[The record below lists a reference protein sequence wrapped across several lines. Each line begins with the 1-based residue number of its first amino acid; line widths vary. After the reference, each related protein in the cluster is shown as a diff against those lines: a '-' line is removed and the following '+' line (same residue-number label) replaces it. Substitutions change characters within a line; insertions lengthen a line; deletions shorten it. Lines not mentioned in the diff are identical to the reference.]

1 MIEDQ
6 IIERIQELCTRKH
19 ISLYRLAKNAEL
31 PYSSLNNILHRRTC
45 PTVPPLERL
54 CKGLNVSLSE
64 FFDFEIYP
72 IRNEELTADE
82 EELLNKYKNLSA
94 RKRELL
100 HAYMDGLSQK

>member
-6 IIERIQELCTRKH
+6 IIERIQELCKRKH

-45 PTVPPLERL
+45 PTVTTLERL
-54 CKGLNVSLSE
+54 CKGLNISLSE

-72 IRNEELTADE
+72 LRNEALTLEE
-82 EELLNKYKNLSA
+82 EELLNKYKNLSI

-100 HAYMDGLSQK
+100 HAYIDGLGQK

>member
-45 PTVPPLERL
+45 PTVTTLERL

-82 EELLNKYKNLSA
+82 EELLNKYKNLSCIYGRTQPKIRA
-94 RKRELL
+94 EL
-100 HAYMDGLSQK
+100 SVR

>member
-6 IIERIQELCTRKH
+6 IIERIQELCTPKH

-45 PTVPPLERL
+45 PTVTTLERL

>member
-1 MIEDQ
+1 MIEDK
-6 IIERIQELCTRKH
+6 IVERIQELCTHKH

-45 PTVPPLERL
+45 PTVNTLERL

-72 IRNEELTADE
+72 VRNEQLTAEE
-82 EELLNKYKNLSA
+82 EELINKYKNLSI
-94 RKRELL
+94 RK
-100 HAYMDGLSQK
+100 KNF

>member
-1 MIEDQ
+1 MIEDK
-6 IIERIQELCTRKH
+6 IIERIQELCERKH
-19 ISLYRLAKNAEL
+19 MSLYRLAKNAEL

-45 PTVPPLERL
+45 PTVTTLERL

-72 IRNEELTADE
+72 IRNEELTMEE
-82 EELLNKYKNLSA
+82 EELLNKYKNLSL

-100 HAYMDGLSQK
+100 HAYIEGLSQK

>member
-45 PTVPPLERL
+45 PTVTTLERL

-64 FFDFEIYP
+64 FFDFEIYQ

-100 HAYMDGLSQK
+100 DAYMDGLSQK

>member
-45 PTVPPLERL
+45 PTVTTLERL

-64 FFDFEIYP
+64 CFDFEIYP

>member
-45 PTVPPLERL
+45 PTVTTLERL

-64 FFDFEIYP
+64 FFAFEIYP

>member
-45 PTVPPLERL
+45 PTVTTLERL

-100 HAYMDGLSQK
+100 HAYMERLKKK

>member
-45 PTVPPLERL
+45 PTVTTLERL

-100 HAYMDGLSQK
+100 HAYIDGLSQK

>member
-45 PTVPPLERL
+45 PTVTTLERL

-72 IRNEELTADE
+72 IRNENLTADE
-82 EELLNKYKNLSA
+82 EELLNKYKNLST

>member
-45 PTVPPLERL
+45 PTVTTLERL

>member
-45 PTVPPLERL
+45 PTVTTLERL

-94 RKRELL
+94 RKQELL

>member
-45 PTVPPLERL
+45 PTVTVQGAE
-54 CKGLNVSLSE
+54 CIAV
-64 FFDFEIYP
+64 
-72 IRNEELTADE
+72 
-82 EELLNKYKNLSA
+82 
-94 RKRELL
+94 
-100 HAYMDGLSQK
+100 

>member
-45 PTVPPLERL
+45 PPVTTLERL

>member
-1 MIEDQ
+1 MIEDK
-6 IIERIQELCTRKH
+6 IIERIQELCERKH
-19 ISLYRLAKNAEL
+19 MSLYRLAKNAEL

-45 PTVPPLERL
+45 PTVTTLERL

-72 IRNEELTADE
+72 IRNEELTLEE
-82 EELLNKYKNLSA
+82 EELLNKYKNLSL

-100 HAYMDGLSQK
+100 HAYIEGLSQK